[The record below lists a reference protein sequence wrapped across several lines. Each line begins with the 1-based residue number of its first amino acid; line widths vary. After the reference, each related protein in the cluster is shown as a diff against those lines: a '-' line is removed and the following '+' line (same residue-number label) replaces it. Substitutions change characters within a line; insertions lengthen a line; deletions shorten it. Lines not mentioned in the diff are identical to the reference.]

1 MVINFDAAQR
11 LLERDR
17 ELELADAAIARTVA
31 RTGGVLLIE
40 GPPGVGKS
48 KLMAAIRTTARKSA
62 LTVLE
67 ARGAALEREFAFG
80 VVRQLFERVA
90 MPGRVENPE
99 ALFDG
104 AASMAAVL
112 LRDNH
117 VGTPADVGDPS
128 FGFLNGLYWLTVN
141 LADRGP
147 LLLSV
152 DDVHLSDP
160 SSLGFLAYLSRRL
173 EALPVLLVAAGRS
186 PDPEGEDLWRR
197 LAEDPVAEV
206 MRPRALTETGAA
218 VMVRERLGAQT
229 ADEFCRACHRATGGN
244 PLFLRELVGALQD
257 AGAEA
262 MTVSASA
269 IHEVGPAAISR
280 FVLHRLERLG
290 PAATDLARAVA
301 ILGGDAELVPAAQI
315 AELTV
320 EEARTA
326 ADVLSQSEILSVDQ
340 RLGFIHPVVQAAV
353 YESLLPGERAARHLA
368 AARLLAES
376 QVAPERVAT
385 HLLKAPPS
393 ADVRWIHILRAAAA
407 GSAARG
413 DPRTAAA
420 YLRRALEEP
429 LDDPAR
435 SEVLC
440 DLGRWET
447 ATDNYQA
454 AETHL
459 LAAIETPADPEVHA
473 RAAIWLGRW
482 AIAHGGPVD
491 ARRALDTQLVQ
502 LSAVEGE
509 QALELEAEMLG
520 LVQLHASLR
529 HLVPK
534 RLAEF
539 QRRAAG
545 NARFERMARIHAA
558 CEQMVQGGPAAEVA
572 DEVESCL
579 AAGPPGDVLAFAM
592 ALDALISCERDGA
605 AARWLELAKGA
616 ARARGFAPQLAG
628 LYTQSARL
636 ALSNGRLG
644 EAELDIQ
651 TALEFAGERHMML
664 PRIVSYALEIAIE
677 RGDLAAAENVAQRY
691 GDEMGR
697 ERIFGDQFLTS
708 RGRLRLLKGDPRGG
722 LADLLRCGELLGAH
736 AVARPAAWRP
746 EAARALAELGEA
758 DRAVQ
763 LARDAVAVARGFGA
777 PRTLAHS
784 LRAAGNVIGGA
795 EGLELLEEAVSAVD
809 HSPARLEAAHALAEL
824 GAAMVKQRRRRE
836 GREVLRLA
844 LATAQACGANALA
857 DRVRGEIGAGGG
869 RPPRLELSGA
879 DALTPAERRVC
890 ELALGELSNREIA
903 QQLFV
908 TEKTVELHLTS
919 AYRKLGIRS
928 RFQLSSVLPPAAQ
941 AG

>member
-1 MVINFDAAQR
+1 MAINLAAAQQ

-17 ELELADAAIARTVA
+17 ELEVATAAIARALA
-31 RTGGVLLIE
+31 RAGGVLLIE

-67 ARGAALEREFAFG
+67 ARGAALEHEFAFG

-99 ALFDG
+99 ALFAG
-104 AASMAAVL
+104 AAGMAATL
-112 LRDNH
+112 LGDGH
-117 VGTPADVGDPS
+117 VGKPADVGDPS

-147 LLLSV
+147 LLMSV
-152 DDVHLSDP
+152 DDAHLADAP
-160 SSLGFLAYLSRRL
+160 SLRFLAYLSRRL
-173 EALPVLLVAAGRS
+173 EGLPVLLVAAGRS
-186 PDPEGEDLWRR
+186 PDPEGEALWRQ

-206 MRPRALTETGAA
+206 IRPRALSETAAA
-218 VMVRERLGAQT
+218 VMVRERLGAEA

-257 AGAEA
+257 AGTDATNA
-262 MTVSASA
+262 SASA
-269 IHEVGPAAISR
+269 IDEVGPAAVSR

-290 PAATDLARAVA
+290 PAATELARAVA
-301 ILGGDAELVPAAQI
+301 VLGGDADLVLAARI
-315 AELTV
+315 AGLPI
-320 EEARTA
+320 EEARAA
-326 ADVLSQSEILSVDQ
+326 ADVLYQSEILAVDQ
-340 RLGFIHPVVQAAV
+340 RLGFIHPVVEAAI

-376 QVAPERVAT
+376 KVAPERVAT
-385 HLLKAPPS
+385 HLLNAPPA
-393 ADVRWIHILRAAAA
+393 ADVRSIEVLRAAAT

-429 LDDPAR
+429 LDDPTR
-435 SEVLC
+435 SELLC

-447 ATDNYQA
+447 ATDDYQA

-459 LAAIETPADPEVHA
+459 LAAIETPADPEVRA

-482 AIAHGGPVD
+482 AIADGGAVD
-491 ARRALDTQLVQ
+491 ARRALDVQLVQ
-502 LSAVEGE
+502 VSAVEGE
-509 QALELEAEMLG
+509 RALELEAEMLG

-529 HLVPK
+529 HLVPE

-539 QRRAAG
+539 QRLAAG
-545 NARFERMARIHAA
+545 NSHFERMARIHAA
-558 CEQMVQGGPAAEVA
+558 CEQMVRGGPAAEVA
-572 DEVESCL
+572 DEVEACL

-592 ALDALISCERDGA
+592 AVDALISCERDWA
-605 AARWLELAKGA
+605 AARWLELATGA
-616 ARARGFAPQLAG
+616 ARARGFAPQLAS

-636 ALSNGRLG
+636 ALGNGRLG

-651 TALEFAGERHMML
+651 TALEFASERHMML
-664 PRIVSYALEIAIE
+664 PRTVAYALEIAIE
-677 RGDLAAAENVAQRY
+677 RGDLAVAENLAHRY

-697 ERIFGDQFLTS
+697 ERIFGDQFLTA
-708 RGRLRLLKGDPRGG
+708 RGRLRMLQGDPRGG

-784 LRAAGNVIGGA
+784 LRAAGTVIGGP
-795 EGLELLEEAVSAVD
+795 EGLELLEEAASAVD

-844 LATAQACGANALA
+844 LETAQACGANALV

-869 RPPRLELSGA
+869 RPPRLEISGV

-890 ELALGELSNREIA
+890 ERALGDLSNREIA